1 MPTTALEMS
10 VRVRPHIE
18 RWFFFVASSTAS
30 ASVSGSGK
38 LRLMYGSSLT
48 AVEPSGPVTAMDVDE
63 GARVTEG
70 GIFMG
75 ALPMLDVKP
84 CTGAEELKQR
94 AAWRK
99 DGTGRGSMVNGGRVG
114 RSGLCRKVTFSR
126 DGHETAFRTV
136 TSLEMRFLTRPLRL
150 SHRFTP
156 AFARTMASQQALQ
169 KLQSP
174 LKELVLGA
182 LPNGAT
188 DLGSS
193 EKDKA
198 EVEGWI
204 EKIAQGDINKPDGLK
219 VCENISLSS

>member
-1 MPTTALEMS
+1 
-10 VRVRPHIE
+10 
-18 RWFFFVASSTAS
+18 
-30 ASVSGSGK
+30 
-38 LRLMYGSSLT
+38 
-48 AVEPSGPVTAMDVDE
+48 
-63 GARVTEG
+63 
-70 GIFMG
+70 MG
-75 ALPMLDVKP
+75 
-84 CTGAEELKQR
+84 
-94 AAWRK
+94 
-99 DGTGRGSMVNGGRVG
+99 GRGG
-114 RSGLCRKVTFSR
+114 RSGLHRKVTFSR
-126 DGHETAFRTV
+126 DSHETAFWTV

-156 AFARTMASQQALQ
+156 AFVRTMASQKAIQ

-219 VCENISLSS
+219 VCEQYITFELGLVD